1 MPEKNSQAKGANP
14 IRVITNVL
22 TAAVKLWLR
31 TQVSRVSQL
40 EVDIKASDR
49 QLLWGRIPWVSISAS
64 DAVYQGLHITRIQ
77 LVAENIQVNI
87 GAVLKG
93 QPLRLLA
100 TVPVVG
106 ELIVEEKDLNSSLSS
121 ELLGTALNEVLVKLL
136 PEHCLK
142 SKQIAWEK
150 IILENHRIILGAILT
165 CPNENTPVEISL
177 GLNLL
182 SNHELRLSHIQVL
195 QNGAPLGEG
204 DNDYQIDLGSDVEIQ
219 ELSVIPAQLVCR
231 GQINVNP

>member
-1 MPEKNSQAKGANP
+1 MPEKNSQAKGANQ

-22 TAAVKLWLR
+22 TQAVKLWLR

-49 QLLWGRIPWVSISAS
+49 QLLSGRIPWVSISAS

-77 LVAENIQVNI
+77 LVAENIQINI

-136 PEHCLK
+136 PEYCLK
-142 SKQIAWEK
+142 SKQITWEK
-150 IILENHRIILGAILT
+150 IILENHRIILAAIVT
-165 CPNENTPVEISL
+165 CPSENTPLEISL
-177 GLNLL
+177 NLDLL

-195 QNGAPLGEG
+195 QNSSSLVEG
-204 DNDYQIDLGSDVEIQ
+204 KADYYLDLGSDVEIQ
-219 ELSVIPAQLVCR
+219 ELKVIPSHLVCR
-231 GQINVNP
+231 GKINVNP

>member
-1 MPEKNSQAKGANP
+1 MPEKNSQAKGANK
-14 IRVITNVL
+14 IRIITNVL
-22 TAAVKLWLR
+22 TTAVKLWLR
-31 TQVSRVSQL
+31 AQVSHVSQL

-49 QLLWGRIPWVSISAS
+49 QLLSGRIPWVSIFAT

-93 QPLRLLA
+93 QPLRLLV

-106 ELIVEEKDLNSSLSS
+106 ELIVDEKDLNSSVSS
-121 ELLGTALNEVLVKLL
+121 ELLSTALNEVLVKLL

-142 SKQIAWEK
+142 PKQIAWEK
-150 IILENHRIILGAILT
+150 IILENHRIILGAIVT
-165 CPNENTPVEISL
+165 CSNENTPLEISL
-177 GLNLL
+177 NLNLV
-182 SNHELRLSHIQVL
+182 SNHELRLSQIQVIE
-195 QNGAPLGEG
+195 NASPLMLGN
-204 DNDYQIDLGSDVEIQ
+204 NDYNLDLGSDADIQ

-231 GQINVNP
+231 GKINVNP

>member
-1 MPEKNSQAKGANP
+1 MPEKNSQAKGANK
-14 IRVITNVL
+14 IRIITNVL
-22 TAAVKLWLR
+22 TTAVKLWLR
-31 TQVSRVSQL
+31 AQVSHVSQL

-49 QLLWGRIPWVSISAS
+49 QLLSGRIPWVSISAN

-106 ELIVEEKDLNSSLSS
+106 ELIVDEKDLNSSVSS
-121 ELLGTALNEVLVKLL
+121 ELLSTALNEVLVKLL

-150 IILENHRIILGAILT
+150 IILENHRIILAAILT
-165 CPNENTPVEISL
+165 CPSDNTPLEISL
-177 GLNLL
+177 NLNLV
-182 SNHELRLSHIQVL
+182 SNQKLRLSQIQVL
-195 QNGAPLGEG
+195 ENGAPLVAGNE
-204 DNDYQIDLGSDVEIQ
+204 DYHLDLGSDVEIQ
-219 ELSVIPAQLVCR
+219 ELSVIPAQLICR
-231 GQINVNP
+231 GKINVNP

>member
-1 MPEKNSQAKGANP
+1 MPEKNSQAKGANK
-14 IRVITNVL
+14 IRIITNVL
-22 TAAVKLWLR
+22 TTAVKLWLR
-31 TQVSRVSQL
+31 AQVSHVSQL

-49 QLLWGRIPWVSISAS
+49 QLLSGRLPWVSISAS

-106 ELIVEEKDLNSSLSS
+106 ELIVDEKDLNSSASS
-121 ELLGTALNEVLVKLL
+121 ELLSTALNEVLVKLL

-142 SKQIAWEK
+142 SKQITWEK
-150 IILENHRIILGAILT
+150 IILENHRIILAAILT
-165 CPNENTPVEISL
+165 RPSDNIPLEISL
-177 GLNLL
+177 NLDL
-182 SNHELRLSHIQVL
+182 VSSHELRLSHIQVL
-195 QNGAPLGEG
+195 ENALPLMAGNE
-204 DNDYQIDLGSDVEIQ
+204 DYNLDLGSDVEIQ
-219 ELSVIPAQLVCR
+219 ELNVIPSQLVCR
-231 GQINVNP
+231 GKINVNP

>member
-1 MPEKNSQAKGANP
+1 MPENNSQAKGANK
-14 IRVITNVL
+14 IRIITNVL
-22 TAAVKLWLR
+22 TTALKLWLR
-31 TQVSRVSQL
+31 AQVSHVSQL

-49 QLLWGRIPWVSISAS
+49 QLLSGRLPWVSISAS
-64 DAVYQGLHITRIQ
+64 NAVYQGLHITRIQ
-77 LVAENIQVNI
+77 LVAENIQINI

-100 TVPVVG
+100 PVPVVG
-106 ELIVEEKDLNSSLSS
+106 ELLVEEKDLNSSLSS
-121 ELLGTALNEVLVKLL
+121 ELLSTALNEVLVQFL

-142 SKQIAWEK
+142 SQPISWQK

-165 CPNENTPVEISL
+165 RPSENTPLEISL
-177 GLNLL
+177 CLNLF

-195 QNGAPLGEG
+195 ENGSQLVEG
-204 DNDYQIDLGSDVEIQ
+204 NNDYHIDLGSDVDIQ

-231 GQINVNP
+231 GKINVNP